1 MNNFEIYYTAAVVIL
16 MSIALIK
23 EIAKPA
29 LIIFSALILLIL
41 GNVITVSEAFVGFSN
56 HGTGC

>member
-1 MNNFEIYYTAAVVIL
+1 MNSFEIYYTAAVVIL

-41 GNVITVSEAFVGFSN
+41 GDVITVSEAFVGF
-56 HGTGC
+56 